1 MEVNLQNFY
10 VSQFKKYNNTNE
22 QLLRRTDQSHGTTYN
37 ATLTIRKKLL
47 YGNKIFFSKFLFV
60 ILAFK
65 KKNEYHI

>member
-37 ATLTIRKKLL
+37 ATLIIRKKLL

-60 ILAFK
+60 ILALK